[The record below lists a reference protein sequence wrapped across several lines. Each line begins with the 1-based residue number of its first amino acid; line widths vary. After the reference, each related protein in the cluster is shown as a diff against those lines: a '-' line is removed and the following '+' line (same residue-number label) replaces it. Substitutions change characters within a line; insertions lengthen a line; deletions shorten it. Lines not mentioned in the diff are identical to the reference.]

1 MNSSRG
7 NISNTK
13 KALTEKNGIWNVSIM
28 GSASERCLIPS
39 QHISSSTNSGFWEQ
53 KWTRFLSVCLFIWC
67 CLQICYVC
75 TVSSMELFI
84 VSKMGDYQLSEYAIT
99 RHIAWVWD
107 EALIERK
114 LIHLQDK
121 TPGFK
126 PPVVSVEN
134 IYQPRRQHFG
144 SFQGAT
150 LFMWSHRKP
159 ELRKNKWPRLFKN
172 GCHWNTNG
180 NENLHVPV
188 AWTAVYLVK
197 LRLKDFWK
205 ISVSFFSAQR

>member
-99 RHIAWVWD
+99 RHISWVWD

-114 LIHLQDK
+114 VFCRTKHLDSNLLLLVWK
-121 TPGFK
+121 IFINLGDNISEAFK
-126 PPVVSVEN
+126 G
-134 IYQPRRQHFG
+134 RH
-144 SFQGAT
+144 

-180 NENLHVPV
+180 NENLHVPA

>member
-1 MNSSRG
+1 MKLNIRSWRKNWTFMNSSRG

-150 LFMWSHRKP
+150 FI
-159 ELRKNKWPRLFKN
+159 
-172 GCHWNTNG
+172 
-180 NENLHVPV
+180 HVEPPKTR
-188 AWTAVYLVK
+188 AK
-197 LRLKDFWK
+197 KK
-205 ISVSFFSAQR
+205 